1 MNKVIAI
8 LFVIVVWYLMN
19 TFAGF
24 VPAEGKL
31 VIYGM
36 ATLAS
41 LNLLA
46 KA

>member
-1 MNKVIAI
+1 MTKVITI
-8 LFVIVVWYLMN
+8 LFVFVIFFLMN
-19 TFAGF
+19 TFAGY